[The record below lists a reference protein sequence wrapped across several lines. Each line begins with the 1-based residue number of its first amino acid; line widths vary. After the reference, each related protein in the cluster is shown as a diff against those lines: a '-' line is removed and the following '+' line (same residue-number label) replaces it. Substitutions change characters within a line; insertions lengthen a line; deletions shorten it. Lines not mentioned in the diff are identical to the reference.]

1 MKHPNSS
8 KLASSYLAPLLKL
21 CWGKATYIRND
32 GFGNLHLILFTFMDI
47 LMIFFSKFNSKI
59 ETYLTLETGSQDL
72 SFYLFR
78 SHGPFSIEPAA
89 KSALL
94 AFNGFLPWYDPQK
107 VFLLFVSGCA
117 FRVQSD
123 DNLNEWRGQPYPLAV
138 VQQSKKVAAWQWLVL
153 YSRQSRKWKIMLH
166 VLNHS
171 RSESSSLRFFS
182 DTLILIFEC
191 QKLYYI

>member
-32 GFGNLHLILFTFMDI
+32 GFGNLHLIYSHLWIFWWFFFQSSIQKLKPIWLWRQGVKIFHSTFFVHTDHLASNLLQSQHCWH
-47 LMIFFSKFNSKI
+47 LMV
-59 ETYLTLETGSQDL
+59 
-72 SFYLFR
+72 FYR
-78 SHGPFSIEPAA
+78 DMIR
-89 KSALL
+89 K
-94 AFNGFLPWYDPQK
+94 K
-107 VFLLFVSGCA
+107 FLLFVSGCA

-153 YSRQSRKWKIMLH
+153 HRRQSSKWKIMLH
-166 VLNHS
+166 VLNHILV
-171 RSESSSLRFFS
+171 R
-182 DTLILIFEC
+182 DT
-191 QKLYYI
+191 